1 MKKIDD
7 VARASGPERIRDA
20 ANATSSHATPLIAAG
35 VSLFL
40 LGLFNGLLVHFTTVP
55 RVTIAAPA
63 QALAAHLVALM
74 SGTFLIA
81 VGLLW
86 PRLRLSRMAS
96 LFGVALALY
105 SFYAGWA
112 FNLLAGIWGAPSVLP
127 LSAAAAHGSALQE
140 SLIGTGLFTVALGTI
155 AFCLLVLWGL
165 RPAIAHAP

>member
-165 RPAIAHAP
+165 RPAIARAP